1 MSMDSLKAEIREKAL
16 IYLRETDEDI
26 DMFPQSIV
34 DFVIEYATEYCHF
47 PKHFSDDDIAAALA
61 RNKSSLAM
69 ACQEVYSKAGAEG
82 QLSHSENSISRGY
95 KSAWIT
101 SDILNGLPNFVNTP
115 STLR

>member
-1 MSMDSLKAEIREKAL
+1 MSMDSLKNEISAKAL
-16 IYLRETDEDI
+16 AYLNETDADVET
-26 DMFPQSIV
+26 FPQSIV

-47 PKHFSDDDIAAALA
+47 PKHYSEDDIAAALQ

-82 QLSHSENSISRGY
+82 QLSHSENSISRSY
-95 KSAWIT
+95 KTAWIT
-101 SDILNGLPNFVNTP
+101 PDILYGLPNFVNTP